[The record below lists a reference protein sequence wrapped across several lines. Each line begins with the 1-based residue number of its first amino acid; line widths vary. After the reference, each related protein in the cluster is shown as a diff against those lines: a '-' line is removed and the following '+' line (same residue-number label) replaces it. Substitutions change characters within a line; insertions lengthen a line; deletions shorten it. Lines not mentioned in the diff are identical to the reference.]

1 MPIGPN
7 EMPVNFKDVFL
18 KALPYYHQTSTPAG
32 ILPLQDLEGRVL
44 VIGQY
49 MTTEPASPANIRR
62 QYRVVLYEVPCSALV
77 WDATEGAFKAQ
88 VPAYIDVSPTNGA
101 TVLFVP
107 VEAATTTEDA
117 IGLSPKTLP

>member
-7 EMPVNFKDVFL
+7 EMPVNFKEVFL
-18 KALPYYHQTSTPAG
+18 KALPYYHQTSSPAG
-32 ILPLQDLEGRVL
+32 ILPLQDLDGRVL

-62 QYRVVLYEVPCSALV
+62 QYRIPLYEVPCSALV

-88 VPAYIDVSPTNGA
+88 VPASIDVGATNGA

-117 IGLSPKTLP
+117 IGPSPKTLP